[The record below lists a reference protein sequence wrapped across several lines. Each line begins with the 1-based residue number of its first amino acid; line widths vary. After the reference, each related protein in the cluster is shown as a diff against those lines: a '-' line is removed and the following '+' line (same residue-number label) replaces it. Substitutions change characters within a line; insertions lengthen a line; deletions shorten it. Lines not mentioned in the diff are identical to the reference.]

1 MAIEPLPKIRND
13 DSLEKLRAAVG
24 AGFDVIEYLLNGGLD
39 SLNIR
44 RLTADK
50 IYTGTL
56 DAGKV
61 TIRSNLNG
69 GAYVVIDGNGITVY
83 DGSQNTFTVDINGNV
98 TINDATFRINLSGSA
113 YIQFDPSG
121 MIVNN
126 GTINTVEI
134 DTSGNASFRGDIV
147 AGADIDVTS
156 DVYIGDNLYMN
167 ESSTGEKA
175 IIFNNS
181 SGGTAGRIASQSG
194 DLSITAGGF
203 ITMTIGSS
211 QGLVVNEKV
220 TAPVF
225 EATTAVT
232 VNGAVVAT
240 EGYVNAGLATKAN
253 GSGINATIPPGS
265 TLSVSNGVITG
276 FV

>member
-1 MAIEPLPKIRND
+1 MAIEPLPKIGHD
-13 DSLEKLRAAVG
+13 DSLEKLRSAVG
-24 AGFDVIEYLLNGGLD
+24 SGFDTIEFQLNGGLD

-44 RLTADK
+44 RLTAEK

-69 GAYVVIDGNGITVY
+69 GAYVVIDGNGITVS

-113 YIQFDPSG
+113 YIQFDPNG

-134 DTSGNASFRGDIV
+134 DTDGNALFRG
-147 AGADIDVTS
+147 DIDVTS
-156 DVYIGDNLYMN
+156 DVNIGDNLYMN

-181 SGGTAGRIASQSG
+181 SGGTAGRISLQSG
-194 DLSITAGGF
+194 DMSLTAGGF

-253 GSGINATIPPGS
+253 GTGINATIPPGS
-265 TLSVSNGVITG
+265 TLFVSNGVISG